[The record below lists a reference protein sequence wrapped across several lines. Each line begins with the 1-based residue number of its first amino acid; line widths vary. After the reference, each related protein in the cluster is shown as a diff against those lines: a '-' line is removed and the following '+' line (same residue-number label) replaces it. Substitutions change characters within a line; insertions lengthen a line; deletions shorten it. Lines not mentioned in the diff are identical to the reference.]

1 MEEIITV
8 ESEYE
13 QLKTKLRML
22 RSEVSALTARRDE
35 LLLRECPR
43 IKAEYDARIGAM
55 ELRVFYAQNKLY
67 ELKRAIEILQAAR
80 NRQEEKSSDEAAEQA
95 HEEYEAYEED
105 LKQKAED
112 IKNSGAYRE
121 REEEEDRR
129 WRTGPNGAAE
139 DGIGSEGGTEDAEPF
154 EEKQSIGEDAGED
167 TGAGEDK
174 DAEEGTHGRGDE
186 TAANPDETD
195 GTAKKFSSRAEELR
209 YYYRLLVKRLHPDAN
224 PNQTAEE
231 AELLRKTM
239 EAYKNGDLD
248 QLKEICQTLKDSRPE
263 EEFKDTPEDLA
274 EMEEIIADLE
284 KKRTVLQTE
293 IGQIEQDYPYRWKT
307 LLENEEE
314 VAAIQKNLADQLDV
328 YERQYQE
335 LMERFE
341 NLKKGEDPA

>member
-22 RSEVSALTARRDE
+22 RAEVSALTARRDE

-129 WRTGPNGAAE
+129 WRTGPNDAAE
-139 DGIGSEGGTEDAEPF
+139 DGIGSEGGTEDSEPKRSRTS
-154 EEKQSIGEDAGED
+154 ERMQERIREPEKIK
-167 TGAGEDK
+167 T
-174 DAEEGTHGRGDE
+174 R
-186 TAANPDETD
+186 
-195 GTAKKFSSRAEELR
+195 KK
-209 YYYRLLVKRLHPDAN
+209 
-224 PNQTAEE
+224 
-231 AELLRKTM
+231 
-239 EAYKNGDLD
+239 
-248 QLKEICQTLKDSRPE
+248 
-263 EEFKDTPEDLA
+263 
-274 EMEEIIADLE
+274 
-284 KKRTVLQTE
+284 
-293 IGQIEQDYPYRWKT
+293 
-307 LLENEEE
+307 
-314 VAAIQKNLADQLDV
+314 
-328 YERQYQE
+328 E
-335 LMERFE
+335 LM
-341 NLKKGEDPA
+341 GEEMKRQPIRMRRTGRRRNFHPARRNFGTTIVCWSNDYIRTPTRIRRRKRPSCCGRPWGRTRTGILIS

>member
-22 RSEVSALTARRDE
+22 RAEVSALTARRDE

-139 DGIGSEGGTEDAEPF
+139 DGIGSEGGTEDSEPF
-154 EEKQSIGEDAGED
+154 EEKQSIGE
-167 TGAGEDK
+167 
-174 DAEEGTHGRGDE
+174 E

-195 GTAKKFSSRAEELR
+195 GTAKKFSSRAAELR

-263 EEFKDTPEDLA
+263 EEFTDTPEDLA

-341 NLKKGEDPA
+341 NLKKGKDPA